1 MRYLTLVFA
10 LLLSSLSALAAD
22 VAGTWAL
29 TIESPNGPLDV
40 TLTLKQD
47 GDKLTGIVSSQMGEA
62 PITGTVKD
70 SAVEFTM
77 NFDANGA
84 AMVLLYKGKIDTDGK
99 IAGTIDLGGQG
110 EMKFSGAKKS

>member
-77 NFDANGA
+77 NFDANGTVQGKWQETSTRGRLTRTARLPAPSISA
-84 AMVLLYKGKIDTDGK
+84 AR
-99 IAGTIDLGGQG
+99 AR
-110 EMKFSGAKKS
+110 